1 MRLFGPVACACL
13 LGVIFAGC
21 ATGTA
26 ADDTSVG
33 DSGSKT
39 DSSSKNDSGTPP
51 NKDSGTPPKDS
62 GGTQDTGTTPCG
74 GQCLGG
80 TTCCNNQC
88 VDTTSDQNNCGSC
101 GSPCGGSLS
110 CCSSSCV
117 DTMGSDDA
125 NCGGCG
131 IPCSG
136 TCVNGSCQ
144 TQCTVDNQSQGCT
157 HSVCTSGSALP
168 EDCDIN
174 DDDITFYVCDPEFD
188 GLTSCCTSSWTSSC
202 VTDADFWLSL
212 FNLSCQ
218 GC

>member
-88 VDTTSDQNNCGSC
+88 VDTSSDQNNCGSC

-136 TCVNGSCQ
+136 TCVSGTCQ
-144 TQCTVDNQSQGCT
+144 QSTCTVDKGNCA
-157 HSVCTSGSALP
+157 HSPCVTGAALGKLCDFTDEGIVLIVCTAKA
-168 EDCDIN
+168 
-174 DDDITFYVCDPEFD
+174 
-188 GLTSCCTSSWTSSC
+188 SCCSTSWDSTC
-202 VTDADFWLSL
+202 VTAAKALET
-212 FNLSCQ
+212 NSCS